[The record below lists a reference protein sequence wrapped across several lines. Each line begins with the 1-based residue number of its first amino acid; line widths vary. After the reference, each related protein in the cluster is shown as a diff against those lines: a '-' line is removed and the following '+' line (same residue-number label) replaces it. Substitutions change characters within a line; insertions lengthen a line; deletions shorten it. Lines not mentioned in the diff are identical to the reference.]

1 MVHLQLFGS
10 YQPVSVIKPYRIDAE
25 KVEKWYSVYPAVTE
39 KVTHGYHS
47 QRHVHIRQYVY
58 PDDAVAVHLRVQY
71 HSPRMASV
79 VPHAIPVTEHH
90 QHGCPFRKHLVVPP
104 YLSVHQTVYYPLSV
118 FF

>member
-1 MVHLQLFGS
+1 MVHLQLFRS

-25 KVEKWYSVYPAVTE
+25 KVEERNSVYPAVTE
-39 KVTHGYHS
+39 KETHGNHR
-47 QRHVHIRQYVY
+47 QRHVHVCQHVY
-58 PDDAVAVHLRVQY
+58 PDDAVAVKLRVY
-71 HSPRMASV
+71 YRSSWIMPV